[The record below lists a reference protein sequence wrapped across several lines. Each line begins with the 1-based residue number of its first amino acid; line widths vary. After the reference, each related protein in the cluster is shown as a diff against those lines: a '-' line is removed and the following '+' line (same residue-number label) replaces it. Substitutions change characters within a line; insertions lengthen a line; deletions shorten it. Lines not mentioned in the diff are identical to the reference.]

1 VAGGNKSKAAE
12 LLQIKR
18 STLGDR
24 IKKLGLPDGG
34 GDDAGRSA
42 GAD

>member
-1 VAGGNKSKAAE
+1 

-24 IKKLGLPDGG
+24 IKKLGLSDPDDGNP
-34 GDDAGRSA
+34 ASA
-42 GAD
+42 QH